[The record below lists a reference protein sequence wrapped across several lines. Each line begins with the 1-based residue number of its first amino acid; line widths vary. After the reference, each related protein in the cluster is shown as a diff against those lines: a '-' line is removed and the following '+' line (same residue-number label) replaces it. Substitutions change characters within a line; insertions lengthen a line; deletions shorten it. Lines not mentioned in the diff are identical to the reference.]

1 VRNSSVW
8 RRLVGVG
15 RSKIKNVNLEADV
28 VVLRVELSRPA
39 GPRCG
44 VCGKPCGRYDGGRGR
59 RRWRSLDLGA
69 TRTFIEA
76 EVGRVSC
83 IEHGVVVERVPW
95 ADHDSRFT
103 RAFEDQAAWLA
114 VECSKTAVAALM
126 RMAWRT
132 VGSILTRVARR
143 VLKPRR
149 RLAGLRRIGID
160 EISFRRGQRYIIVV
174 VDHDSGRLVWAAEG
188 RDEKTLNLFFEAL
201 GRRRS
206 QRITHVSADGATWI
220 SNAVRRHCRNAVL
233 GMDPFHVVAWA
244 TKALD
249 QIRRDVWNDAR
260 SQGHAA
266 HAVSLKRSRWAL
278 LKNAQDLSSRQQAKL
293 AWVEKVN
300 QPLFRAHLLKEQL
313 RLIFQLP
320 FDEALDLL
328 EQWLDW
334 ALQSRLEPFVEL
346 AYTITN
352 HLDQILVTLD
362 NRLTNA
368 LVEAVNTRIRLITR
382 RAFGFHSSE
391 PLIALAMLSLGAYR
405 PTLPGRAA

>member
-1 VRNSSVW
+1 MRNSSVW

-15 RSKIKNVNLEADV
+15 RSKIRNVNLEAEV
-28 VVLRVELSRPA
+28 LVLRVELSRPA

-44 VCGKPCGRYDGGRGR
+44 VCRKPCGRYDGGRGR
-59 RRWRSLDLGA
+59 RRWRALDLGA
-69 TRTFIEA
+69 MRTYIEA
-76 EVGRVSC
+76 EGGRVNC
-83 IEHGVVVERVPW
+83 PEHGVVVERVPW
-95 ADHDSRFT
+95 AEHDSRFT

-126 RMAWRT
+126 RIAWRT
-132 VGSILTRVARR
+132 VGNILTRVARR

-160 EISFRRGQRYIIVV
+160 EISFRSGQRYIIVV

-220 SNAVRRHCRNAVL
+220 SNAVRRHCPNAVL

-260 SQGHAA
+260 SHGQAA

-278 LKNAQDLSSRQQAKL
+278 CKNAEDLSSRQQAKL

-300 QPLFRAHLLKEQL
+300 QPLFRAHLLKEHL
-313 RLIFQLP
+313 RLVFQLP
-320 FDEALDLL
+320 FHEALDLL
-328 EQWLDW
+328 DQWLDW
-334 ALQSRLEPFVEL
+334 ALESRLEPFVDL

-391 PLIALAMLSLGAYR
+391 PLIALAMLSLGGYR
-405 PTLPGRAA
+405 PQLPGRAA

>member
-15 RSKIKNVNLEADV
+15 RSKIRNVNLEAEV
-28 VVLRVELSRPA
+28 LVLRVELSRPA

-44 VCGKPCGRYDGGRGR
+44 VCRKPCGRYDGGRGR
-59 RRWRSLDLGA
+59 RRWRALDLGA
-69 TRTFIEA
+69 MRTYIEA
-76 EVGRVSC
+76 EVGRVNC
-83 IEHGVVVERVPW
+83 PEHGVVVERVPW
-95 ADHDSRFT
+95 AEHDSRFT

-126 RMAWRT
+126 RIAWRT
-132 VGSILTRVARR
+132 VGNILTRVARR

-220 SNAVRRHCRNAVL
+220 SNAVRRHCPNAVL

-260 SQGHAA
+260 SHGQAA

-278 LKNAQDLSSRQQAKL
+278 CKNAEDLSSRQQAKL

-300 QPLFRAHLLKEQL
+300 QPLFRAHLLKEHL
-313 RLIFQLP
+313 RLVFQLP

-328 EQWLDW
+328 DQWLDW
-334 ALQSRLEPFVEL
+334 ALESRLEPFVDL

-391 PLIALAMLSLGAYR
+391 PLIALAMLSLGGYR
-405 PTLPGRAA
+405 PQLPGRAA